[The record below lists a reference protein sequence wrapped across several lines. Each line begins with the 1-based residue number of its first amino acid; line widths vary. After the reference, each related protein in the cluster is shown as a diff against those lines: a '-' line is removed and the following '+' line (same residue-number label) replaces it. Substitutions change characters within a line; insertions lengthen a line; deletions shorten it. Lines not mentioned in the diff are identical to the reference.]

1 MAQRRA
7 RPVGAE
13 HVVVVGAEHGGRHQS
28 GAPAEAEADG
38 DHLLRP
44 ERAQVGDHLDEIE
57 SRPDEMQER
66 LDDLGEG
73 IESARRQAESD
84 DLLPEGGG
92 DAGDRSGEGSLDDLD
107 WPEGDED
114 RETPVGDDF
123 HPGGT

>member
-1 MAQRRA
+1 MADTADTPDTPDTPDTQDTPA
-7 RPVGAE
+7 AEGTPVE
-13 HVVVVGAEHGGRHQS
+13 R
-28 GAPAEAEADG
+28 
-38 DHLLRP
+38 LR
-44 ERAQVGDHLDEIE
+44 EHLDEIE
-57 SRPDEMQER
+57 SRPDEMQQR
-66 LDDLGEG
+66 LDDLGAG

-84 DLLPEGGG
+84 DLLPEDEG